1 MFGTLDDFFSP
12 ACGIPPPRRCA
23 GGFPQTTGAAEI
35 DSGAES
41 QAFAWARLAPT
52 LVGPA
57 GSNCRWLDSS
67 GYIGN
72 LCSRETGLNFYI
84 SNEMGRV
91 SASPFVR
98 LEDFAC
104 APSLELDER
113 DLFSVTFAH
122 FVFCS

>member
-1 MFGTLDDFFSP
+1 MAQNRKLSRGLALLRPSSAP
-12 ACGIPPPRRCA
+12 LALIA
-23 GGFPQTTGAAEI
+23 GA
-35 DSGAES
+35 
-41 QAFAWARLAPT
+41 
-52 LVGPA
+52 
-57 GSNCRWLDSS
+57 DSS

-91 SASPFVR
+91 SASPFRPPRRFR
-98 LEDFAC
+98 L

-113 DLFSVTFAH
+113 DLFSLTFTH